1 MCKYKNVKKLSLL
14 FVLFLMSCMKITV
27 TSSNVADKITR
38 LNREMPQ
45 VKADLTLK
53 KQLKHSIDIGK
64 KSFLYSYNFKDFGY
78 YNINVIEGRV
88 LLTGSVYNEEIKK
101 YIIGKITE
109 NIKVREL
116 MDELIV
122 DRDINSSFKDF
133 AIERSIA
140 MKIFFRTK
148 IKSLNY
154 EVSVVNGSAYVIGIA
169 ENEEE
174 LKLLTH
180 TISTVKGI
188 KEVVSYVITVDSS
201 KKIKLEF
208 L

>member
-1 MCKYKNVKKLSLL
+1 
-14 FVLFLMSCMKITV
+14 
-27 TSSNVADKITR
+27 
-38 LNREMPQ
+38 
-45 VKADLTLK
+45 
-53 KQLKHSIDIGK
+53 
-64 KSFLYSYNFKDFGY
+64 
-78 YNINVIEGRV
+78 
-88 LLTGSVYNEEIKK
+88 
-101 YIIGKITE
+101 
-109 NIKVREL
+109 
-116 MDELIV
+116 
-122 DRDINSSFKDF
+122 
-133 AIERSIA
+133 

-180 TISTVKGI
+180 TISTVKGV

>member
-180 TISTVKGI
+180 TISTVKGV

>member
-14 FVLFLMSCMKITV
+14 FVLFLMSCIKITV

-180 TISTVKGI
+180 TISTVKGV

>member
-53 KQLKHSIDIGK
+53 KQLKYSIDIGK

-180 TISTVKGI
+180 TISTVKGV